1 MNKII
6 EEEWTDFYGNDTTA
20 LSIQKDGLLTISELI
35 ELLEEAKNKYGD
47 KEMLFHDF
55 NHNCM
60 FGFSHV
66 YLSRGYDEREQY
78 GDDCYENEKICIYG

>member
-1 MNKII
+1 
-6 EEEWTDFYGNDTTA
+6 
-20 LSIQKDGLLTISELI
+20 
-35 ELLEEAKNKYGD
+35 
-47 KEMLFHDF
+47 MLFHDF